1 MIRPIA
7 LKHTFT
13 TIATLAILSSDC
25 HAATG
30 GNLSNC
36 RGGCPGGEACVGN
49 PFSQPVSDSEC
60 GGCGRGQYWWPCNF
74 EVCKLSLPNIHWLI
88 YLKYDTFHRFQ
99 TLCFCASTE
108 EGAPR
113 VPPAPASKLSVNQE
127 LDICADVLTEDVFNS
142 IVQPTSDEG
151 RALFSY
157 SGLCIAIDN
166 YNRWDDK
173 VLVLI
178 RGPLYVTQIPLGTMM
193 RSLPKWGQ
201 KSKYEWN
208 WHRF

>member
-1 MIRPIA
+1 MMIRPTA
-7 LKHTFT
+7 LKHAFT
-13 TIATLAILSSDC
+13 TIAALATLSSDC

-74 EVCKLSLPNIHWLI
+74 EVSFRYQTYIASSLFLTYN
-88 YLKYDTFHRFQ
+88 FQ
-99 TLCFCASTE
+99 LFKTLCFCAGSE

-113 VPPAPASKLSVNQE
+113 VPPAPASKLNVNQE
-127 LDICADVLTEDVFNS
+127 LDTCGDVLTENVFNS

-166 YNRWDDK
+166 YNR
-173 VLVLI
+173 
-178 RGPLYVTQIPLGTMM
+178 
-193 RSLPKWGQ
+193 
-201 KSKYEWN
+201 
-208 WHRF
+208 